1 MERFFLG
8 WSLLSILGMFYTSQ
22 GPWTRTFSPRGPASY
37 IDDSVHVREA
47 FEFASPVEVLQAV
60 KVYVGSHYGSMLWE
74 LGSSVASQYF
84 HAWNSCVKLTWQ
96 VPRASHTYLV
106 EHLLACG
113 MSSVRTDI
121 LARYTRFVTALKAS
135 PYMEVAVMLGITRG
149 GMRTVTGRNIA
160 LIRME
165 TGQDPMSASPRKV
178 KCILMEST
186 VPVPEAD
193 VWRVDYLAKLLIGR
207 GEASYR
213 VEESIVLTLTALIH
227 SLCIN

>member
-135 PYMEVAVMLGITRG
+135 PCMEVAVMLGITRG
-149 GMRTVTGRNIA
+149 DMRTVTGRNIA

-193 VWRVDYLAKLLIGR
+193 VWRVDYLAKLL
-207 GEASYR
+207 R
-213 VEESIVLTLTALIH
+213 VEESAVLRLTALID